1 MEWSTPWR
9 MENFCFFSFRHG
21 VLHGVARDDREN
33 MKLGGRKFL
42 VALEDEA
49 SVLEQYIWVNI

>member
-1 MEWSTPWR
+1 MEYT
-9 MENFCFFSFRHG
+9 G
-21 VLHGVARDDREN
+21 VVWDDREN

-49 SVLEQYIWVNI
+49 SVLEQYI